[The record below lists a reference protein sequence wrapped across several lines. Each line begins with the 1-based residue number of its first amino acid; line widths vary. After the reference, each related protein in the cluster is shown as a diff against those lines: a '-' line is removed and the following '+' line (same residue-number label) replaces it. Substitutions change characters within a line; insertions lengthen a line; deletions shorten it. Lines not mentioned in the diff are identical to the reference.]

1 MFAALKR
8 VRPMVETQ
16 LLEEAERTKRNPALC
31 SRSVRNASE
40 LIVVMS
46 GTAMTR
52 VRMDKWLWAAR
63 FFKTR
68 ALAARACELGRI
80 ESNGQQ
86 AKASREVRAG
96 DLLQVKNDSGDFQ
109 VEVLVL
115 SEMRGPAAV
124 AQTLYRETEASREL
138 RLKLAEER
146 KAMPHF
152 EASREGK
159 PSKRDRREI
168 DRFRGRV

>member
-1 MFAALKR
+1 MD
-8 VRPMVETQ
+8 
-16 LLEEAERTKRNPALC
+16 
-31 SRSVRNASE
+31 
-40 LIVVMS
+40 
-46 GTAMTR
+46 G

-68 ALAARACELGRI
+68 ALASRACDLGRI
-80 ESNGQQ
+80 ESNGQT
-86 AKASREVRAG
+86 AKPARDVRIG
-96 DLLQVKNDSGDFQ
+96 DRLQVKNEGGDFQ
-109 VEVLVL
+109 IEVLAL

-124 AQTLYRETEASREL
+124 AQTLYRETDASREM
-138 RLKLAEER
+138 RRKVAEER

-168 DRFRGRV
+168 NRVRGR